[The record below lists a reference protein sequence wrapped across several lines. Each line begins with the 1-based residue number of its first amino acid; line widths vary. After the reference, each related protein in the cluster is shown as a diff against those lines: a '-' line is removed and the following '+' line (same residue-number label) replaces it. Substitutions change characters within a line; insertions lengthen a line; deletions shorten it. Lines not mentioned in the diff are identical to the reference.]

1 MKRLIV
7 QLYNGEKE
15 HGQSNKT
22 AVRSCI
28 SKSRGT
34 LSLVDDS
41 VPVTDSNAVLL
52 TIFSDI
58 IISYEQEHYPID
70 KPTVSELIE
79 FAIQEKGMTQ
89 KQLAGEIGVSPSR
102 VNDYISGRS
111 EPPLKI
117 ARLLCKVLGISPEAM
132 LGY

>member
-1 MKRLIV
+1 MKV
-7 QLYNGEKE
+7 QPHMYEVVLAKIEE
-15 HGQSNKT
+15 L
-22 AVRSCI
+22 
-28 SKSRGT
+28 

-70 KPTVSELIE
+70 KSMVSELIE

-89 KQLAGEIGVSPSR
+89 KQLAGEIKINPSR

-111 EPPLKI
+111 EPPPKDSKI
-117 ARLLCKVLGISPEAM
+117 VM
-132 LGY
+132 

>member
-1 MKRLIV
+1 M
-7 QLYNGEKE
+7 EKKNMGKITKQQYE
-15 HGQSNKT
+15 VALAK
-22 AVRSCI
+22 VEEL
-28 SKSRGT
+28 

-41 VPVTDSNAVLL
+41 VPVTESNAVLL

>member
-1 MKRLIV
+1 MGKITKQQYEVALAKV
-7 QLYNGEKE
+7 EEL
-15 HGQSNKT
+15 
-22 AVRSCI
+22 
-28 SKSRGT
+28 

-117 ARLLCKVLGISPEAM
+117 ARWLCKVLGISPEAM

>member
-1 MKRLIV
+1 M
-7 QLYNGEKE
+7 EKKNMGKITKQQYE
-15 HGQSNKT
+15 VALAK
-22 AVRSCI
+22 VEEL
-28 SKSRGT
+28 

>member
-1 MKRLIV
+1 M
-7 QLYNGEKE
+7 EKKNMGKITKQQYE
-15 HGQSNKT
+15 VALAK
-22 AVRSCI
+22 VEEL
-28 SKSRGT
+28 

-111 EPPLKI
+111 EPSLKI